1 MNFMKKIFFTI
12 LFLFSVLSVM
22 EAQET
27 NTQKK
32 SPIGSWKFEAP
43 YAPQGYNNGSISVVS
58 AENKLSATMSFDSMQ
73 YQFPAEKVKAVAD
86 SLYFSIN
93 LEGQSVDVSLKITDN
108 SNMTGKA
115 VYSEGSV
122 PLIVKRT
129 VEAVK

>member
-1 MNFMKKIFFTI
+1 MKKAFFTI
-12 LFLFSVLSVM
+12 LFFFSILTVIS
-22 EAQET
+22 AQDAAS
-27 NTQKK
+27 QKK
-32 SPIGSWKFEAP
+32 NPVGNWKFEAP
-43 YAPQGYNNGSISVVS
+43 YAPQGYNNGSIIVVS

-93 LEGQSVDVSLKITDN
+93 LEGQSVDVSLKLTDD

-122 PLIVKRT
+122 PLTVKRIA
-129 VEAVK
+129 EAVKQ

>member
-1 MNFMKKIFFTI
+1 MKKAFFTI
-12 LFLFSVLSVM
+12 LFFFSILTVLS
-22 EAQET
+22 AQDAAS
-27 NTQKK
+27 QKK
-32 SPIGSWKFEAP
+32 NPVGNWKFEAP
-43 YAPQGYNNGSISVVS
+43 YAPQGYNNGSIIVVS

-93 LEGQSVDVSLKITDN
+93 LEGQSVDVSLKLTDD

-122 PLIVKRT
+122 PLTVKRIA
-129 VEAVK
+129 EAVKQ